1 MRVLVIGGTGFIGKH
16 VAQRLI
22 EAGHAVTVFHRGQTG
37 ADLPAEVNHIFGERS
52 DLASFSPEFRD
63 LEPDVALDMICYTG
77 QESLALV
84 SALQSACKRLVVAS
98 SMDVYRNY
106 GRLLGLEQG
115 PPDSPPMDED
125 SPLRESRYPHRA
137 ISKSPRDFAATY
149 DKIPVERTVSEAAML
164 QATILRLPAVY
175 GPGDKYHRTFEYLK
189 RMDDGREKII
199 LEETRARWLWT
210 RGYVE
215 NVADAIALAVTDE
228 RAASRVFNVGEP
240 DALSEADW
248 VRSIGQA
255 ANWRGEV
262 AALPREKMPAHLV
275 APYRFEHHLHC
286 DTSRIRR
293 ELNYS
298 ERVPREEA
306 MRRTID
312 WERSHPPDEID
323 MSGFDYAAED
333 AAQADL
339 TDSRGFLPT

>member
-1 MRVLVIGGTGFIGKH
+1 LKLMRVLVIGGTGFIGKH
-16 VAQRLI
+16 VVRRLI
-22 EAGHAVTVFHRGQTG
+22 EAGHAVTVFHRGETHH
-37 ADLPAEVNHIFGERS
+37 DLPPEVNHISGDRR
-52 DLASFSPEFRD
+52 DLISFAPEFKH
-63 LEPDVALDMICYTG
+63 LEPDAALDMICYTE

-84 SALQSACKRLVVAS
+84 GTLQSACKRLVVAS

-115 PPDSPPMDED
+115 PPDLPPMNED

-137 ISKSPRDFAATY
+137 LSKSPRDFAATY

-164 QATILRLPAVY
+164 QPTILRLPAVY
-175 GPGDKYHRTFEYLK
+175 GPGDKYHRTFDYLK
-189 RMDDGREKII
+189 RMDDRRQKII

-228 RAASRVFNVGEP
+228 RAASRVYNVGEP
-240 DALSEADW
+240 DVLSEADW

-262 AALPREKMPAHLV
+262 VTLPREKLAAHLV
-275 APYRFEHHLHC
+275 RPYRFEHHLHC

-293 ELNYS
+293 ELDYS

-323 MSGFDYAAED
+323 MSSFDYAAED
-333 AAQADL
+333 AAL
-339 TDSRGFLPT
+339 LRYP

>member
-16 VAQRLI
+16 VVRRLI

-37 ADLPAEVNHIFGERS
+37 ADLPAEVNHILGGRS
-52 DLASFSPEFRD
+52 DLASSSTQFRHI
-63 LEPDVALDMICYTG
+63 EPDVALDMICYTE

-84 SALQSACKRLVVAS
+84 SSLQSACKRLVVAS

-115 PPDSPPMDED
+115 APDSPPMDED

-175 GPGDKYHRTFEYLK
+175 GPGDKYHRTFEFLK
-189 RMDDGREKII
+189 RMDDRREKII

-228 RAASRVFNVGEP
+228 RAASRVYNVGEP
-240 DALSEADW
+240 DVLSEADW

-262 AALPREKMPAHLV
+262 VALPREKVPSHLV

-323 MSGFDYAAED
+323 LSSFNYEAED
-333 AAQADL
+333 AAMQ
-339 TDSRGFLPT
+339 S

>member
-1 MRVLVIGGTGFIGKH
+1 MRVLVIGGTGFIGTH
-16 VAQRLI
+16 VIRRLI
-22 EAGHAVTVFHRGQTG
+22 EARHAVTVFHRGQTG
-37 ADLPAEVNHIFGERS
+37 ADLPGEVNHILGERS
-52 DLASFSPEFRD
+52 DLASFSQEFSD
-63 LEPDVALDMICYTG
+63 IEPDTVLDMICYTE
-77 QESLALV
+77 QEALTLV
-84 SALQSACKRLVVAS
+84 STFQSTNKRLVVAS

-115 PPDSPPMDED
+115 APDSLPMDED

-164 QATILRLPAVY
+164 RATILRLPAVY

-189 RMDDGREKII
+189 RMDDRREKII

-228 RAASRVFNVGEP
+228 RAANRVYNVGER
-240 DALSEADW
+240 DAISEADW

-262 AALPREKMPAHLV
+262 VALQRERLPAHLL
-275 APYRFEHHLHC
+275 APYRFEHHMRC

-298 ERVPREEA
+298 ERVPREEG

-323 MSGFDYAAED
+323 MSSFDYAAED
-333 AAQADL
+333 AAL
-339 TDSRGFLPT
+339 RS

>member
-1 MRVLVIGGTGFIGKH
+1 MRVLVIGGTGSIGTH
-16 VAQRLI
+16 VTRRLI
-22 EAGHAVTVFHRGQTG
+22 ETGHAVTVFHRGQTVAG
-37 ADLPAEVNHIFGERS
+37 LPAEVNHILGERS
-52 DLASFSPEFRD
+52 DLASFSPEFGNI
-63 LEPDVALDMICYTG
+63 EPDVTLDMICYTG
-77 QESLALV
+77 QEALTLV
-84 SALQSACKRLVVAS
+84 STLQSACKRLVVAS

-115 PPDSPPMDED
+115 PPDSLPLDED

-164 QATILRLPAVY
+164 RTTILRLPAVY

-189 RMDDGREKII
+189 RMDDRREKII
-199 LEETRARWLWT
+199 LEETRAPWLWT

-215 NVADAIALAVTDE
+215 NVADAIALAVTDD
-228 RAASRVFNVGEP
+228 RASGRVYNVGEP
-240 DALSEADW
+240 EALTEIEW
-248 VRSIGQA
+248 VRAIGEA
-255 ANWRGEV
+255 GGWRGEV
-262 AALPREKMPAHLV
+262 VTLPREKAPAHLV
-275 APYRFEHHLHC
+275 KPYRFEHHLHC

-293 ELNYS
+293 ELDYS

-323 MSGFDYAAED
+323 LSSFNYEAED
-333 AAQADL
+333 AALRRESAL
-339 TDSRGFLPT
+339 T